1 MKFFDN
7 NTDTKVFALG
17 GLGEV
22 GKNMYCIMH
31 GNELIIIDSG
41 VLFPEAD
48 LLGIDYVIP
57 DFSFL
62 KENESKIKGLF
73 ITHGHEDHIGSIP
86 FLLQT
91 VKIPVIYAPNQAA
104 NLIKKKLAD
113 RNIRYDNIVV
123 YSEKDKYKFKN
134 MEVEFISVNH
144 SIPDSYSI
152 VIRTPDGIIVE
163 SGDYKFDM
171 TPIGPMANLQK
182 MAKIG
187 SEGVTLLMNEST
199 NVEREGISLSESKVD
214 EAMGDLFRRQKGRI
228 IVATFASNVYRL
240 KHIIETA
247 KRNNRKVALFGRSM
261 QTQVEIAIKLGY
273 IENNGIIISP
283 EESNNLKPEEVC
295 LLCTGTQGEPLA
307 ALSRMANGT
316 HRQIKLV
323 PSDIVIFSSSPI
335 QGNAEAVAITLNK
348 LALNGIKTYTNTILS
363 DVHSS
368 GHGNQ
373 EEIKLMLRLIK
384 PKYLMP
390 IHGDY
395 RYLRKHEEL
404 AIACKMPKENIF
416 PMMNGEI
423 LSIKNGVCK
432 KAGSF
437 PCYDIYVDG
446 NRIGD
451 VGGAVIKDRKIMS
464 NDGILVLVCNI
475 DIKKRKLLGKVN
487 QATRGFVLVNENEEL
502 LTQIENK
509 AEEVIKK
516 ELNNKRFNIADLKS
530 KIITD
535 VNDFIIEKTGR
546 KPIIMPVIM
555 DIKSSD
561 K

>member
-57 DFSFL
+57 DFTFL

-91 VKIPVIYAPNQAA
+91 VNIPAIYAPNQAA

-113 RNIRYDNIVV
+113 RNIRYDNIIV

-134 MEVEFISVNH
+134 IEVEFISVNH

-152 VIRTPDGIIVE
+152 VVRTPDGVIVE

-199 NVEREGISLSESKVD
+199 NVEREGVSLSESKVD
-214 EAMGDLFRRQKGRI
+214 EALADLFRRQRGRI

-247 KRNNRKVALFGRSM
+247 KRNNRKVVLFGRSM
-261 QTQVEIAIKLGY
+261 QTQVEIAIQSGY
-273 IENNGIIISP
+273 IENNGTIISP

-316 HRQIKLV
+316 HKQIKLV
-323 PSDIVIFSSSPI
+323 PSDTVIFSSSPI
-335 QGNAEAVAITLNK
+335 PGNGEAVAITLNK
-348 LALNGIKTYTNTILS
+348 LALNGIKTYTNSILN
-363 DVHSS
+363 DIHSS

-373 EEIKLMLRLIK
+373 EELKLMLRLIK

-395 RYLRKHEEL
+395 RYLKKHEEL
-404 AIACKMPKENIF
+404 AIACKMPKQNIF

-432 KAGSF
+432 RAGSF

-464 NDGILVLVCNI
+464 NDGILVLVCNV
-475 DIKKRKLLGKVN
+475 DIKKKKLLGKVN

-509 AEEVIKK
+509 AEEVVKR
-516 ELNNKRFNIADLKS
+516 ELNNKRFNIADLKN